1 MCCSSV
7 AVPDL
12 IFQLLKTYRERFGSG
27 GPLEVHFSS
36 VIHLDGAIGMYQND
50 INGTYVKS
58 TEYYNGFPRY
68 LKRDSAGQGIWLEF
82 YVSGPSGAWHV
93 KPGFQKG
100 QNNCYAG
107 VAHTGDLATC
117 PRTSKWLQP
126 TTFGPMALDI
136 KIFVDDAAEKEAV
149 SSLPLPLLWLA
160 LSPSCLPWYDCCA
173 GKEVRT
179 TDAEPGCF
187 G

>member
-1 MCCSSV
+1 
-7 AVPDL
+7 
-12 IFQLLKTYRERFGSG
+12 
-27 GPLEVHFSS
+27 
-36 VIHLDGAIGMYQND
+36 MYQND

-82 YVSGPSGAWHV
+82 YVSGPSSAWQV

-136 KIFVDDAAEKEAV
+136 KTFVDDAAEKEAV